1 MKYKGTFLFL
11 ITTFIRKPMN
21 KQYGRAFTK
30 SVLKKVKP
38 LYKEMLAKA
47 DDIGYDN
54 PMAKNIY
61 MAFVFMAIWKLA
73 DGKIKPTDFK
83 EVITEFMHNPL
94 VMRFMGGVD
103 ANRPEVMK
111 RMTEKFHQMAQ
122 WAEEHPEYRDKTW
135 DFNFDDTL
143 HRDGTY
149 YYFTR
154 CPIEK
159 FARENGYLE
168 ILPVICDT
176 DYITANAKR
185 AVLHR
190 GETLATGGKMC
201 DYWFVGDKMENPQ

>member
-1 MKYKGTFLFL
+1 
-11 ITTFIRKPMN
+11 MN
-21 KQYGRAFTK
+21 RQYGRAFTK

-38 LYKEMLAKA
+38 LYKEMLARA

-54 PMAKNIY
+54 PMANNIY

-83 EVITEFMHNPL
+83 EVITEFMYNPL
-94 VMRFMGGVD
+94 VMRFMGGID
-103 ANRPEVMK
+103 ANRPEGMK
-111 RMTEKFHQMAQ
+111 KMTEKYHQMAQ
-122 WAEEHPEYRDKTW
+122 WAEEHPEYKDKTW
-135 DFNFDDTL
+135 NFNFDDTL

-149 YYFTR
+149 YYFTQ

-176 DYITANAKR
+176 DYLTANAKR

-201 DYWFVGDKMENPQ
+201 DYWYVGDKMENPQ